1 MELFSFGL
9 VDITGTGRANPTGI
23 TSLLMCVVYINFSNT
38 KRIYLVSIVG
48 NMAVGLAHIFA
59 KEYSNCLHF

>member
-9 VDITGTGRANPTGI
+9 VDITGTGGANLMGI
-23 TSLLMCVVYINFSNT
+23 TSLLMCVVYIIFNKS
-38 KRIYLVSIVG
+38 KRIYLVTFVG
-48 NMAVGLAHIFA
+48 NMAVGLIHIFA